1 VAFYL
6 RDPIYNIVFR
16 DEKCNASVGL
26 SRLGGVWARY
36 GAGAGDFLAVLPLC
50 PKKEGGGYFNTL
62 FKAGTVELMIRTR
75 ETVSWF
81 FK

>member
-50 PKKEGGGYFNTL
+50 PKKEGGDIFTL
-62 FKAGTVELMIRTR
+62 SLRLGQL
-75 ETVSWF
+75 S
-81 FK
+81 